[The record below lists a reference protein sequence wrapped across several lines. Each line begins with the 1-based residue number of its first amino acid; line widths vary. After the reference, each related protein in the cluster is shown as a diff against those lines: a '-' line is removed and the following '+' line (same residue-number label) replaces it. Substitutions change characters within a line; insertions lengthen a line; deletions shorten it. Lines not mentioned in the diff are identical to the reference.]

1 MKSDQNFIDVCYA
14 DSAKKN
20 EFVSQNKA
28 LEKIP
33 LESIGRD
40 KIVKFDFTEKFL
52 QLEGSAR
59 ICQKEDKSLR
69 RVR

>member
-1 MKSDQNFIDVCYA
+1 MPTQQ
-14 DSAKKN
+14 KKN

-40 KIVKFDFTEKFL
+40 KFVKFDFTEKFL
-52 QLEGSAR
+52 QK
-59 ICQKEDKSLR
+59 KEEKSLR